1 MMPVARCSPLHKKAP
16 GLTLTLTLT
25 GQCYFPLVVL
35 VQEKMAS

>member
-1 MMPVARCSPLHKKAP
+1 MPVARCSPLHKKAP
-16 GLTLTLTLT
+16 GLTLTLT

>member
-1 MMPVARCSPLHKKAP
+1 MMPVARCSPLHKEAP
-16 GLTLTLTLT
+16 GLTLTLT